1 MRLRSE
7 WTPENP
13 ATLEE
18 IEAELEK
25 HRGATLL
32 FKHPGGAYGAALR
45 QAVFDPLVQKFGL
58 EIIEDSPSP
67 STAEIRALAETGQF
81 EWHLVEA
88 GHCPRCRS
96 SKER

>member
-1 MRLRSE
+1 MSE

-25 HRGATLL
+25 RRGSTLL
-32 FKHPGGAYGAALR
+32 FKHPGGGYGAALR
-45 QAVFDPLVQKFGL
+45 QAVFDPLEQKFGL
-58 EIIEDSPSP
+58 EVVEDSPSP
-67 STAEIRALAETGQF
+67 STAEIRALAEDRSIRVAFGGN
-81 EWHLVEA
+81 
-88 GHCPRCRS
+88 GHRPRCRS